1 MEIKLEEVKNVFL
14 YIDNSIIEGKIVEID
29 PSVKKVVFEFKPG
42 SPLITADMG
51 KRGEVFFEYKGNRYF
66 VAGKTFFQPP
76 SRAMIT
82 VETNIEIE
90 RRKDVRAETPALPAT
105 VSYKSG
111 IFKKKH
117 IVKSTI
123 LNISMKGAKIE
134 TSEQL
139 EREISYDI
147 ETSFPYHHSK
157 LDFIASFIIKNTGRY
172 RNLFIYGIQFVEM
185 DMISE
190 NNLKRYLFGP
200 K

>member
-14 YIDNSIIEGKIVEID
+14 YIDNSIIEGKIAEID
-29 PSVKKVVFEFKPG
+29 PVGKKVVFEFKPG

-51 KRGEVFFEYKGNRYF
+51 KRGEVFFEYKGTRYF

-82 VETNIEIE
+82 AETDIEVE
-90 RRKDVRAETPALPAT
+90 RRKYVRAETPALPAT
-105 VSYKSG
+105 VSCTSG
-111 IFKKKH
+111 IFKKRH
-117 IVKSTI
+117 IIKSTI
-123 LNISMKGAKIE
+123 LNISVKGAKIE

-139 EREISYDI
+139 ERDTHYDI

-157 LDFIASFIIKNTGRY
+157 LDFKASFVIKNTGRY

-190 NNLKRYLFGP
+190 NNLKMYLFGS